1 MTKDEFEA
9 LVAECGLVSTPN
21 VDVVTRVDRIDAAEP
36 YEAAYIAIVRSG
48 VDARFEAVQSLSD
61 DAKVIEC
68 VRNAA
73 NHAKSL
79 DRMTQKELASVRAGS
94 KPRPSRH

>member
-9 LVAECGLVSTPN
+9 LVAERGLVSTPN

-73 NHAKSL
+73 SHVKGL
-79 DRMTQKELASVRAGS
+79 DQMTQKDLASIKA
-94 KPRPSRH
+94 KPKRRPARR